1 MKVGTTSKVSSATAT
16 LSSAKSGS
24 EGVDCSSEQ
33 LLHLKV
39 ISAAN
44 IFFIQEQRLFTQ
56 WLHHL
61 HSKFHQTPG

>member
-33 LLHLKV
+33 LLQHNPFDSKDVDFHL
-39 ISAAN
+39 
-44 IFFIQEQRLFTQ
+44 T
-56 WLHHL
+56 
-61 HSKFHQTPG
+61 